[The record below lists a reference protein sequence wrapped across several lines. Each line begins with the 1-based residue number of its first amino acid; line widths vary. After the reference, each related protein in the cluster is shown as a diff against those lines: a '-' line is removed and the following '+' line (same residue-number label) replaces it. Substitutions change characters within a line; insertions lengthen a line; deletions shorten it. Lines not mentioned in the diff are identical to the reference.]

1 MRVSASI
8 TGLSNGLHRR
18 QASLISRL
26 YNGRYP
32 LQRSVSR
39 ILKNSKIGNLSDR
52 IQSFERPNYAYC
64 VYHAADLA
72 RKLGHKSVSV
82 IEFGVAGGNGL
93 ILLEKYAREIAD
105 ELGIEIQVYGFD
117 NGCGL
122 PPPHDYRDLPYHWE
136 EGFFSMDEEALR
148 HRLSSAQLVIGDVAE
163 TVETFFEKCR
173 PAPIGA
179 VLHDLDYYSSTVAAL
194 RLFNGPEKFRLPRI
208 YCYLD
213 DIIGGEVELYND
225 FTGVRLAVKEFNEA
239 GSVKISPAYHL
250 VARSHSKPWYH
261 QIFTVHDFKHF
272 EYCKFVSSSNQR
284 LDLNDR

>member
-1 MRVSASI
+1 
-8 TGLSNGLHRR
+8 
-18 QASLISRL
+18 
-26 YNGRYP
+26 
-32 LQRSVSR
+32 
-39 ILKNSKIGNLSDR
+39 
-52 IQSFERPNYAYC
+52 
-64 VYHAADLA
+64 
-72 RKLGHKSVSV
+72 
-82 IEFGVAGGNGL
+82 
-93 ILLEKYAREIAD
+93 
-105 ELGIEIQVYGFD
+105 
-117 NGCGL
+117 
-122 PPPHDYRDLPYHWE
+122 
-136 EGFFSMDEEALR
+136 MDEEALR